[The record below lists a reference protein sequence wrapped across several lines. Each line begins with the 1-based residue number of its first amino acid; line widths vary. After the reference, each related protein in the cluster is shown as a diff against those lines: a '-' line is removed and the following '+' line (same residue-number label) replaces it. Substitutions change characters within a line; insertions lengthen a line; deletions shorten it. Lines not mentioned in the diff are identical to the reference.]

1 MRLFFIRTMFIAL
14 LAVACGATTQNAPG
28 NENRNVSM
36 KDAVSNALHQAGYK
50 DLSVDEDR
58 DKRLLTLHGNLA
70 DDAEVSRAG
79 QLAAGAAPGW
89 AISNQIGIR
98 PKGAEHQAAA
108 VTSNIDTAIEHTY
121 KATLISN
128 QMDKAGIHFASN
140 NGVLTLT
147 GTVDTPQ
154 DRARAEELA
163 RTIPNI
169 REVVNK
175 LDVKR

>member
-1 MRLFFIRTMFIAL
+1 MRLFFVRTIFIAL
-14 LAVACGATTQNAPG
+14 LAVACSAIAQNPRHTDD
-28 NENRNVSM
+28 RNLSA
-36 KDAVSNALHQAGYK
+36 KDAVTNALHQAGYK

-70 DDAEVSRAG
+70 DDAAVSRAG
-79 QLAAGAAPGW
+79 QLAASAAPGW

-121 KATLISN
+121 QATLISN

-154 DRARAEELA
+154 DRTRAEQLA